1 MLLFPPSGRQI
12 GPRRSAGIGGLL
24 LAGALLIALGEATGM
39 QAQGGSPAAPAHHVS
54 PPKFPAALLPAPA
67 KPDPRRPTSGQ
78 GPFAL
83 PLGIHPTAVM
93 TNSWT
98 NLYPNLY
105 QVSATAAGDAWAAGE
120 YGHLLHYTGGAWTA
134 VDPPVTRGVDL
145 YNLQMLSPTSGWA
158 AGAHRAFQYDGNA
171 WQDRSNG
178 LTDTL
183 SLQRIAPAAANDVW
197 ATMYDYSA
205 PPTATLGHWTGSQWI
220 TVTLGITNE
229 VYLSDVAMRSPSD
242 GWAVGSEYDYQAAPS
257 ILPRIFHYDGTRWT
271 AATPPSGMDSLDRVW
286 IDPNGDVWTLG
297 PNSQG
302 GSRLYRHRG
311 ATWQGW
317 EMPEGAGIS
326 DLTFA
331 TADDG
336 WAGSSV
342 GILHW
347 DGSSWTVEYRD
358 QPLWSVSAAGGQ
370 VWAVG
375 LNDTIVQRS
384 GPGAWSR
391 QRGGPTTATL
401 YGVAPVSPDEAWAV
415 GADGTFLHEISG
427 TWTLL
432 PPAPTLYSSFYD
444 VAMRTPSDGYA
455 VGDGMIAHWNGSAW
469 SLVAT
474 PATALLGVTLL
485 PDGTAWAV
493 GAQGAIWHEVNG
505 LWTGQ
510 PHPDFGTLYSV
521 AFDSPTHGWAVG
533 GSLGQGGLP
542 AVAVEYSGG
551 AWVDRSQSLPDYTPT
566 LTDLVLTG
574 VGEGWAVS
582 PVGQLL
588 HLHDGVWSLAPVSD
602 YPRLLSIAAE
612 AGGET
617 LAVGYQAA
625 HQVGGV
631 WSSVALPIP
640 YDSSSNGIGLIP
652 GRGGWAV
659 GYNGLIL
666 HYAPLQSGQRFY
678 DVPLDSPFAP
688 AIEYLAA
695 HGIVAGYSDNTF
707 RPGAGATRAQ
717 VAKMVVTGLGLPI
730 TTPATATF
738 SDVPPDN
745 VFYAA
750 VESSA
755 AAGLV
760 TGYTCGG
767 PGEPCD
773 PAQRPYF
780 RPSLGATRGQLAKIL
795 TVAKGWAGPLPT
807 TATFADVPAGNVF
820 YAGVE
825 AAAAHGII
833 SGYSCGAAGEPCPGL
848 YFRPSR
854 SVTRGQL
861 SKMLYGAIL
870 ATDRR

>member
-1 MLLFPPSGRQI
+1 MSLLHPAGRQAAL
-12 GPRRSAGIGGLL
+12 RRSVGIGGLL
-24 LAGALLIALGEATGM
+24 MAGALLIALGGTSAT
-39 QAQGGSPAAPAHHVS
+39 QAQGGSPTPPAHHVS
-54 PPKFPAALLPAPA
+54 PPKFPAALLPAPKA
-67 KPDPRRPTSGQ
+67 DPRRPYGGQ
-78 GPFAL
+78 GPFAV
-83 PLGIHPTAVM
+83 PTRVQPTAVM
-93 TNSWT
+93 TGSWT

-105 QVSATAAGDAWAAGE
+105 NVSATAADDAWAGGE

-134 VDPPVTRGVDL
+134 VDPPVMHGVDL
-145 YNLQMLSPTSGWA
+145 SDLRMLSPNSGWA
-158 AGAHRAFQYDGNA
+158 TGGRRAFQYDGNA
-171 WQDRSNG
+171 WQERSTG

-183 SLQRIAPAAANDVW
+183 TLQRIAPAAANDVW
-197 ATMYDYSA
+197 ATIYDYSG
-205 PPTATLGHWTGSQWI
+205 PPTPRLGHWTGSQWI
-220 TVTLGITNE
+220 TVTLDITGE

-242 GWAVGSEYDYQAAPS
+242 GWAVGSEYSYQNAPS
-257 ILPRIFHYDGTRWT
+257 LLPRIFHYDGTRWT
-271 AATPPSGMDSLDRVW
+271 AATPPSSMGSLDRVW

-297 PNSQG
+297 PNAQG

-317 EMPEGAGIS
+317 DVPEGAWVS
-326 DLTFA
+326 ALTF
-331 TADDG
+331 TAANDG
-336 WAGSSV
+336 WAGSSA

-347 DGSSWTVEYRD
+347 DGTSWTVEYRA

-375 LNDTIVQRS
+375 LDDTIVQRS
-384 GPGAWSR
+384 GPAVWSK
-391 QRGGPTTATL
+391 QRGGPTYATL

-415 GADGTFLHEISG
+415 GANGTFLHEISG

-432 PPAPTLYSSFYD
+432 PPDPTLYSSFYD
-444 VAMRTPSDGYA
+444 VAMRAPDDGYA

-474 PATALLGVTLL
+474 PAAVLLGVTLL

-493 GAQGAIWHEVNG
+493 GTQGAIWHEVNG
-505 LWTGQ
+505 LWSGLA
-510 PHPDFGTLYSV
+510 HPEFASLYSV

-533 GSLGQGGLP
+533 GFTEYGGLQ
-542 AVAVEYSGG
+542 AVLVEYTGG
-551 AWVDRSQSLPDYTPT
+551 AWLDRSQTLSEYVPL
-566 LTDLVLTG
+566 LTDLALTG
-574 VGEGWAVS
+574 AGEGWAVS
-582 PVGQLL
+582 PLGSSL
-588 HLHDGVWSLAPVSD
+588 HLHNGAWSVVPLD
-602 YPRLLSIAAE
+602 YYAQLVSIAAE

-617 LAVGYQAA
+617 LAVGSQAA

-631 WSSVALPIP
+631 WSSVDLPIQ
-640 YDSSSNGIGLIP
+640 YTHSNGIGLIP
-652 GRGGWAV
+652 GRGGWSV
-659 GYNGLIL
+659 GDGGVIL
-666 HYAPLQSGQRFY
+666 HYMPLQAGQRFY
-678 DVPLDSPFAP
+678 DVPLTSPFAP

-717 VAKMVVTGLGLPI
+717 LAKMVVTGLSVPI
-730 TTPATATF
+730 TTPTTATF

-745 VFYAA
+745 LFYPA

-760 TGYTCGG
+760 SGYACGG
-767 PGEPCD
+767 TGEPCD
-773 PAQRPYF
+773 TAHRPYF

-795 TVAKGWAGPLPT
+795 TVAKGWNGAPPA
-807 TATFADVPAGNVF
+807 TATFADVPPGNVF

-833 SGYSCGAAGEPCPGL
+833 SGYGCGAAGEPCPGL

-854 SVTRGQL
+854 PVTRGQL

-870 ATDRR
+870 ATGNR